1 VSETGPPLPE
11 DVSGRRADSSQRRA
25 DAAQPLAGSA
35 QPLADAGPGRADT
48 DAAVDL
54 ALRIAGGLIA
64 VVAALVTA
72 AAELI
77 LSTLRIGGTLIGVAV
92 PVAIVA
98 NVLLSRF
105 AYAAVGRTWAIGLP
119 ALAWFAVIFMA
130 ATGTTE
136 GDIGLAA
143 NNWVGLAIITLGSL
157 TFGVM
162 AFRLITASAR
172 R

>member
-1 VSETGPPLPE
+1 MSEPGPPSP
-11 DVSGRRADSSQRRA
+11 A
-25 DAAQPLAGSA
+25 DAPPS
-35 QPLADAGPGRADT
+35 PDDDDAL
-48 DAAVDL
+48 VDL
-54 ALRIAGGLIA
+54 ALRVAGGVVA

-77 LSTLRIGGTLIGVAV
+77 LSTLRVGGTLIGLAALVAV
-92 PVAIVA
+92 VA

-105 AYAAVGRTWAIGLP
+105 AYVTVGRRWAIALP
-119 ALAWFAVIFMA
+119 AVAWFAVIFTA
-130 ATGTTE
+130 ATGKTE

-162 AFRLITASAR
+162 AFRLITSSPGR
-172 R
+172 